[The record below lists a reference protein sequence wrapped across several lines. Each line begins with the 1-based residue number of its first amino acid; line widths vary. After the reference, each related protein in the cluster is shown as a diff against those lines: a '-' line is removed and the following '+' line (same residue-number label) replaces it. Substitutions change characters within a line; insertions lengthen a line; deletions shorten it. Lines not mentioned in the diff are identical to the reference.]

1 METLYHDSLYNLD
14 MGSQLRLA
22 RCSVTRKVSPCD
34 RDLVFRVTDMGHP
47 QVADRNRAIYRWF
60 DRLPILFD
68 ILDCSFPR
76 ASKRFAGTEGER
88 REIKDWRD

>member
-34 RDLVFRVTDMGHP
+34 RDLVFRVTDMGLP
-47 QVADRNRAIYRWF
+47 ADGRSEPGFIS
-60 DRLPILFD
+60 L
-68 ILDCSFPR
+68 
-76 ASKRFAGTEGER
+76 G
-88 REIKDWRD
+88 